1 MENFPILLNKK
12 TEYYNIQNN
21 EIITNIKV
29 SPKEKLSKELEEKL
43 NFIEECI
50 IEILTKFSNDN
61 ESELTLSWSTHNLIK
76 KYIVFLY
83 YRTLLHKTNFDSLK
97 SILTLKNIDILKES
111 LEKDLNLIAN
121 TDDIAEAKNLGG
133 SDLLNYITT
142 QVDTGYLTF
151 WSAPTNYE
159 FILTDS
165 PVNYSKDNFS
175 GGKLTHVIEL
185 KKTVKNKE
193 TEIEKI
199 EKSLDY
205 FPYNY
210 MIIPVTSKLA
220 MVLCSPFMALYT
232 ESFEDFKPPFSIF
245 NLTYSGLKEKRFEI
259 PKESNIGALKIKIFK
274 KQELLPM
281 EILYNNE
288 IILNHAINF
297 FSWTDKQSIK
307 ESLLYYN
314 EKPNRTHDLIFT
326 KEQF

>member
-1 MENFPILLNKK
+1 MEKFPILLNKK
-12 TEYYNIQNN
+12 TEYYDIQKN
-21 EIITNIKV
+21 EIIGNLKV
-29 SPKEKLSKELEEKL
+29 GTKEKFSNELEEKL
-43 NFIEECI
+43 NFIEDCVLET
-50 IEILTKFSNDN
+50 LTKFSNNN
-61 ESELTLSWSTHNLIK
+61 ENELELSWSTHNLIK

-83 YRTLLHKTNFDSLK
+83 YRTLLHKTHFDSLK
-97 SILTLKNIDILKES
+97 SILTIKNIDILKKS
-111 LEKDLNLIAN
+111 LETDLNLLAN
-121 TDDIAEAKNLGG
+121 TEDIAEAKNLDG

-151 WSAPTNYE
+151 WSAPTDYE

-165 PVNYSKDNFS
+165 PVSYSKDNFS

-185 KKTVKNKE
+185 KKTPKNKE

-199 EKSLDY
+199 EESLDY

-210 MIIPVTSKLA
+210 MIIPITSKLA
-220 MVLCSPFMALYT
+220 MVLCSPFMSLYT
-232 ESFEDFKPPFSIF
+232 EDFENFKPPFSIF
-245 NLTYSGLKEKRFEI
+245 NLTYSGLKERRFEM
-259 PKESNIGALKIKIFK
+259 PKESNIGVLKTKIFK

-307 ESLLYYN
+307 KSLLYYN